1 MLIKS
6 LARKSGTFVN
16 DQKQEIKY
24 DNLIFT
30 CEVPDVDHK
39 LLFGNIYKD
48 IKIKYSDFVQSFKGD
63 LHTLENK
70 DVTFFFDAD
79 GHYMGHNA
87 K

>member
-1 MLIKS
+1 MLVKS
-6 LARKSGTFVN
+6 LIRKSGKFVN
-16 DQKQEIKY
+16 DQKQEITY

-30 CEVPDVDHK
+30 CELPDVDHK
-39 LLFGNIYKD
+39 NIFGGTYKD
-48 IKIKYSDFVQSFKGD
+48 IKIKYSDFINSYKGD
-63 LHTLENK
+63 LHNLQDK